1 MIVRSGTT
9 LEVDGGSI
17 LNARLM
23 VQKGGTVV
31 IKNNGLIKLRSG
43 AGFEMENG
51 AVLDLPCGVIDV
63 P

>member
-1 MIVRSGTT
+1 
-9 LEVDGGSI
+9 
-17 LNARLM
+17 M
-23 VQKGGTVV
+23 VV
-31 IKNNGLIKLRSG
+31 KNNGLIKLRSG